1 MFDWKKYEFKFL
13 EEEALVL
20 EWMNSEFNK
29 IRVGRANPAILDNI
43 VVEAYDDK
51 MKINQIA
58 NISIPESKVLVIKPY
73 DRSLVKNIGIAITNA
88 NIGINPQIDSDLVRL
103 TFPAPTEESRKEC
116 TKKTK
121 AIAEEAKVRIRKNR
135 LKLQD
140 LFKNE
145 AENNLDDDKK
155 YFQTQLD
162 EITRQANKKIDS
174 ALEVRNKEI
183 MTI

>member
-1 MFDWKKYEFKFL
+1 MFDWKKYEIKFN
-13 EEEALVL
+13 EELNLIL
-20 EWMNSEFNK
+20 EWMNGEFNK
-29 IRVGRANPAILDNI
+29 VRVGRANPAILDDI
-43 VVEAYDDK
+43 IVEAYDDK

-58 NISIPESKVLVIKPY
+58 NISIPESRILIIKPY
-73 DRSLVKNIGIAITNA
+73 DRSLVKNIGNAIAVA

-121 AIAEEAKVRIRKNR
+121 LIAEETKVKIRKLR
-135 LKLQD
+135 QKLQD
-140 LFKNE
+140 IFKNE
-145 AENNLDDDKK
+145 VDSLEDDKK
-155 YFQTQLD
+155 YFQNQLD
-162 EITRQANKKIDS
+162 DVTKQANKKIDL